1 MTWTADRR
9 QRDVSQQCA
18 QREVMGMSSE
28 TVAVIGGGPGGL
40 RAAHGIAEIGGRAVL
55 IEQRDFLGGAPIA
68 ENYAGITPHGE
79 PARPQIQRMID
90 LVTSHPGVDVRLGTE
105 LAAAS
110 GEPGAFTLTLRGPEG
125 EQQVGCGAVIIAT
138 GFTHFD
144 PGRETQV
151 YGYYEFPD
159 VIALQ
164 DLEAMLSAH
173 QVVRPSNGQPPERVC
188 FIQCVGSRDRLIGN
202 EYCSK
207 VCCGVASKE
216 AIEVRQLL
224 PESKVYIFYIDMRMY
239 GYWENEIY
247 WPAQEKHHVQYVK
260 GMITE
265 VLAKGDRLLVRGED
279 TTMGRPMELE
289 MDLVV
294 LSVGME
300 PSPGTRTAAK
310 LLGVRQNKYGFIEA
324 AGGPLDPVLTSR
336 EGVFACGAALGPADL
351 EDTVSS
357 AAGAAMKAFGFLR
370 SRAAVATG

>member
-1 MTWTADRR
+1 
-9 QRDVSQQCA
+9 
-18 QREVMGMSSE
+18 MSSD

-40 RAAHGIAEIGGRAVL
+40 RAAHGIAEIGGKVLL

-68 ENYAGITPHGE
+68 ENYAGMTPHGE
-79 PARPQIQRMID
+79 PAEPQIRRMIE
-90 LVTSHPGVDVRLGTE
+90 LVTAHPGADVRLSTE
-105 LAAAS
+105 LAGVS
-110 GEPGAFTLTLRGPEG
+110 GEPGAFTLTLRGPDG
-125 EQQVGCGAVIIAT
+125 EQPAECGSVIIAT

-164 DLEAMLSAH
+164 DLEAMLKEH

-188 FIQCVGSRDRLIGN
+188 FIQCVGSRDRHIGN

-224 PESKVYIFYIDMRMY
+224 PDSKVYIFYIDMRMY

-247 WPAQEKHHVQYVK
+247 WPAQEKYHVQYVK
-260 GMITE
+260 GLITE
-265 VLAKGDRLLVRGED
+265 VLAKGGRLLVRGED

-300 PSPGTRTAAK
+300 PSPGTRAVAR
-310 LLGVRQNKYGFIEA
+310 LLGVRQNKYGFVES
-324 AGGPLDPVLTSR
+324 AGGPLDPVSTSR
-336 EGVFACGAALGPADL
+336 EGIFACGAALGPADL
-351 EDTVSS
+351 EDTVST
-357 AAGAAMKAFGFLR
+357 AAGAAMKAFGYLR
-370 SRAAVATG
+370 SRAAAVTS